1 MATLCGVRVE
11 MPSEFRRSGND
22 LYVSKEIDY
31 VEAAPKLL
39 LEISLPE
46 GERRY
51 PNPGGTN
58 PNTVFRMK
66 NLGVPSVSGGRRGD
80 LLVTV
85 RVNISK
91 PSSKEKRTIQQLQK

>member
-1 MATLCGVRVE
+1 
-11 MPSEFRRSGND
+11 MPTEFRRSGND

-31 VEAAPKLL
+31 VEAALGTTTEVP
-39 LEISLPE
+39 LPE
-46 GERRY
+46 G
-51 PNPGGTN
+51 GTETLKVPAGTS

-85 RVNISK
+85 RVNIGK
-91 PSSKEKRTIQQLQK
+91 PSSKEKKLLQQIARLKNSRVVE